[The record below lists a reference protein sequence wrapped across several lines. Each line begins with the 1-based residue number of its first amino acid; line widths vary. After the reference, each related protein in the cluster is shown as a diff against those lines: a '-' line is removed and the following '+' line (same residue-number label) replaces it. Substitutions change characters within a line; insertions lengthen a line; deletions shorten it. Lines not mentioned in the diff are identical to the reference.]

1 MAQKDLMHLA
11 RNPKTAKTICTCFRQ
26 YDSWGI
32 ELDCIKVFSGNWEAI
47 SQKLLVILCV
57 NVIATVQVPLTG
69 SHSPSSCSLHSFC
82 QDKIWHLYTPVSIG
96 ILAPPPSPPPPDTQ
110 HLLDIVTLLAFILGT
125 EFLEVTL
132 FGYPN

>member
-69 SHSPSSCSLHSFC
+69 SHSPSSCTPFAKLRFGICTRLSVSAFSHLHHLRPHLIRSIYLISSHSLHSYLE
-82 QDKIWHLYTPVSIG
+82 QS
-96 ILAPPPSPPPPDTQ
+96 
-110 HLLDIVTLLAFILGT
+110 
-125 EFLEVTL
+125 FLK
-132 FGYPN
+132 

>member
-47 SQKLLVILCV
+47 SQKLLVIRQSIKIHCISL
-57 NVIATVQVPLTG
+57 IAQNLASRVD
-69 SHSPSSCSLHSFC
+69 SSDRVWPARQL
-82 QDKIWHLYTPVSIG
+82 QDLGRLQY
-96 ILAPPPSPPPPDTQ
+96 
-110 HLLDIVTLLAFILGT
+110 LDCTAV
-125 EFLEVTL
+125 
-132 FGYPN
+132 

>member
-82 QDKIWHLYTPVSIG
+82 QVIRQCG
-96 ILAPPPSPPPPDTQ
+96 Q
-110 HLLDIVTLLAFILGT
+110 DIEVGQDLEAAWPAKLGHCCQ
-125 EFLEVTL
+125 LCSQD
-132 FGYPN
+132 FGQ